1 MKQNIRHLRLYA
13 FLNSSALNA
22 LYIVGIISL
31 LQIGY
36 LHSFLLP
43 LVCASV
49 SFASFIG
56 YALWLWIKKPE
67 KIVIDTRLS
76 NQTIW
81 FTLYFI
87 AVAAMKD
94 PGEWWYVFPLI
105 AAILLLFASLTRP
118 TAKILRI
125 PKP

>member
-13 FLNSSALNA
+13 FLNSSVLNA

-36 LHSFLLP
+36 LRSLLLP
-43 LVCASV
+43 LVCAST
-49 SFASFIG
+49 SFALFIG
-56 YALWLWIKKPE
+56 YTLWLWIKKPE
-67 KIVIDTRLS
+67 KILIDTRLS

-87 AVAAMKD
+87 AIAAMKE
-94 PGEWWYVFPLI
+94 PGEWCYALPLI
-105 AAILLLFASLTRP
+105 AAILLLFVSLTRP